1 MANHLDP
8 DKTYIMDQRIVDV
21 DKTVLEIVPKSKAHL
36 AEAEL
41 IIETSPLDLETR
53 HEIRYDP
60 ILKPIEK
67 PFRALA
73 FNPKTFDISMKIYP
87 DSAIKNL
94 NLDDFSDASSAYC
107 NTPKNLYISGGKG
120 KANKYFWKINKQNY
134 SPDKMKDLLN
144 PKEEHTMF
152 FVPKKYI
159 YFIGGNSQET
169 FMYNISKDSFE
180 EWGPLKKKRIKPCV
194 ALANKTRLYV
204 FDSQPEKKNVEFIEK
219 CNLAKGRQFEL
230 LKVSLSEPFTLTNFS
245 AAVDY
250 SDKIYLFGGKKKDK
264 EKAFMFDPKDKSL
277 VPFEQENT
285 SLFTNSDKSFLPIN
299 DYNAALIPN
308 IEGDKIN
315 VLVFN
320 RRRKRF
326 RKLKFNPEVEE
337 FIEIKDIQNKDG
349 TPNDEK
355 MKLMLKRVADQ
366 EKMPDLPEGLIRF
379 PTLEELKAPPKE
391 EPELKIEI
399 NPPSLNV
406 DVPKIEGEIGLPDA
420 GIEGPKIEG
429 EIGLPGID
437 IQGPKIEAG
446 IGLPGMDINGPK

>member
-1 MANHLDP
+1 MSKINELLPQLSEEDNTIPTVRVLIMLGEEILLNKIVSKKATIKEILTANHLDP

-94 NLDDFSDASSAYC
+94 NLDDFSDAYSSYC

-120 KANKYFWKINKQNY
+120 KASKYFWKINKQNY
-134 SPDKMKDLLN
+134 SPDKLKYLLI

-169 FMYNISKDSFE
+169 FMYNIPKNNFE

-204 FDSQPEKKNVEFIEK
+204 FDSQPEKKMWN
-219 CNLAKGRQFEL
+219 L
-230 LKVSLSEPFTLTNFS
+230 LKNAILQKEDNLNCLKFHYLSLS
-245 AAVDY
+245 
-250 SDKIYLFGGKKKDK
+250 
-264 EKAFMFDPKDKSL
+264 
-277 VPFEQENT
+277 
-285 SLFTNSDKSFLPIN
+285 
-299 DYNAALIPN
+299 
-308 IEGDKIN
+308 
-315 VLVFN
+315 
-320 RRRKRF
+320 R
-326 RKLKFNPEVEE
+326 
-337 FIEIKDIQNKDG
+337 
-349 TPNDEK
+349 
-355 MKLMLKRVADQ
+355 
-366 EKMPDLPEGLIRF
+366 
-379 PTLEELKAPPKE
+379 
-391 EPELKIEI
+391 
-399 NPPSLNV
+399 
-406 DVPKIEGEIGLPDA
+406 
-420 GIEGPKIEG
+420 
-429 EIGLPGID
+429 
-437 IQGPKIEAG
+437 
-446 IGLPGMDINGPK
+446 